1 MHIERDKYGH
11 GIAIVKRQKDYVVA
25 IGYDVKDG
33 TWAQGRYDFVSQES
47 AQAFIDEKYKPQ
59 AESKWLTAKVSR
71 DALIRRY
78 DRHSFMRMPNG
89 EYEGYT
95 YNIYNSRI
103 KESRQ
108 LVDMESD
115 GRELCYELVFPA
127 NGEVTVKNRDGDEV
141 IFTVQ
146 EFVEI
151 IGGTSN
157 KDYERRERADD
168 TSWYAIS
175 VPQEALRGTYEK
187 SSLFSMPANGEFA
200 GYSFYIPNV
209 FVEEDKRGESG
220 NILITLPEDFN
231 VTLKNR
237 ATDEELVV
245 TAYDVFEACNGTKE
259 EDYARTA
266 QESGSE
272 RKTVKT
278 VIPANAKSR
287 NIRRRRCSKCPKRAN
302 TRGIAFICSTTSSNP
317 ATRVSKQ
324 ISRKISRYCCEI
336 TATTGIR
343 SLRRRSSKPSWMV
356 RQTRTSAAN

>member
-1 MHIERDKYGH
+1 MQEERYRTETARGLPVVHIERDKYGH
-11 GIAIVKRQKDYVVA
+11 DIAIVKRQKDYVVA

-95 YNIYNSRI
+95 YNIYNSRV

-127 NGEVTVKNRDGDEV
+127 DGEVTVKNRDGDEV
-141 IFTVQ
+141 VFPAQ

-168 TSWYAIS
+168 T
-175 VPQEALRGTYEK
+175 L
-187 SSLFSMPANGEFA
+187 
-200 GYSFYIPNV
+200 
-209 FVEEDKRGESG
+209 
-220 NILITLPEDFN
+220 
-231 VTLKNR
+231 
-237 ATDEELVV
+237 
-245 TAYDVFEACNGTKE
+245 
-259 EDYARTA
+259 
-266 QESGSE
+266 
-272 RKTVKT
+272 
-278 VIPANAKSR
+278 
-287 NIRRRRCSKCPKRAN
+287 
-302 TRGIAFICSTTSSNP
+302 
-317 ATRVSKQ
+317 
-324 ISRKISRYCCEI
+324 
-336 TATTGIR
+336 
-343 SLRRRSSKPSWMV
+343 
-356 RQTRTSAAN
+356 